1 MIGLSS
7 CCDDNCQCQKYAEI
21 MIQKIDSFESTH
33 KRLPE
38 DVLEIGLIEKLDSPA
53 FYQKTGDTTY
63 MIWYGLGL
71 GSSMVYY
78 STTKTWREEG

>member
-1 MIGLSS
+1 M
-7 CCDDNCQCQKYAEI
+7 
-21 MIQKIDSFESTH
+21 MIQKIDSIESAH
-33 KRLPE
+33 KHLPK
-38 DVLEIGLIEKLDSPA
+38 DVSEIGPIEKLDSPA

-71 GSSMVYY
+71 SSSMVYY